1 MGTTGAGVEEAD
13 VVVDLG
19 DGADGGAG
27 VVACALLVDGDSGAE
42 AFDVVDIGLLHAA
55 EELAGV
61 GGEGL
66 DVAAL
71 ALGVDGIEGERTLA
85 RAGEAGDNH
94 KLVPGDRDVDVL
106 EVMLAGAFDEDGIS
120 RHGMQS
126 PKLRGIGRPT
136 TILASGRGGGQGWGW
151 SDMMETPRGRP
162 MGEGAAPH
170 IDCF

>member
-1 MGTTGAGVEEAD
+1 M
-13 VVVDLG
+13 
-19 DGADGGAG
+19 
-27 VVACALLVDGDSGAE
+27 ACALLVDGDGRAE
-42 AFDVVDIGLLHAA
+42 ALDVVDVGLLHAA

-71 ALGVDGIEGERTLA
+71 ALGVDGVEGQGALA

-126 PKLRGIGRPT
+126 PKLRGYGRPT
-136 TILASGRGGGQGWGW
+136 TILASGRG
-151 SDMMETPRGRP
+151 E
-162 MGEGAAPH
+162 GEGWVLVR
-170 IDCF
+170 